1 MALSGT
7 ITGTCDNTNYT
18 LTCEW
23 SATQSVANNTS
34 SITAK
39 VYLKAPS
46 GWSTQSGSWSCVI
59 NGTTVTSGASKTVGS
74 TKVLLGQRTWTVNHA
89 SDGTC
94 SVKISFSYSNGLS
107 SAGTYTTKK
116 GSGSKTVTLDQI
128 ARTSSFTLSSS
139 SLNMGSSQTVTITR
153 ASSSFTHT
161 VQYTFGGT
169 TTTSHTKTTST
180 SVSFTPPV
188 SLASKIP
195 NATSGTCTV
204 KVTTYNGDTSI
215 GSTSK
220 TFTLK
225 VPSSVKPT
233 VTLATTY
240 YNRLGE
246 LFLAG
251 KSTVKVTPTGTGAYS
266 STIKEYSYSGAGL
279 SGTGSSKTTGT
290 LSAGSYTIT
299 VTVKDSRGRTNT
311 AKTTFTAY
319 AYSAPTCSA
328 SAYRCSDTSGTA
340 SSTGEYVRLRLK
352 WNLSNPNSAN
362 TNTKTFTVHYKK
374 SSDSSW
380 TQYTSS
386 TLSGY
391 SQTSSTYSYSL
402 GNTKFDTTSSYQFK
416 FTVTDSF
423 SSASSTC
430 TLSTIGALLNIEAN
444 GVGIGKIYEQGKL
457 DIGGNVYIT
466 GGVIRFA
473 GSPSAYSRIG
483 YYSQAEDG
491 EVGCTFI
498 ANGNNNWLRLN
509 DDKTLTYGGYTVYH
523 SNNLG
528 ALTASG
534 NRWGTVGTINSSG
547 YMEIGKAIDFHESDT
562 DTSDYS
568 VRITS
573 SNNCLYV
580 STDTLFM
587 NGSTIKLGYSE
598 ADACTYISNA
608 NSNWLRLKDD
618 GTMTWRG
625 YDVLTS
631 NGTQTITGGLICGNY
646 DNDTFYCTNYRRGNT
661 DIGDILGKVGISM
674 TSSAPA
680 IAIEVNTVNSSGT
693 ATMTRRFTFSTNYIL
708 AHTDNAV
715 NLGSS
720 NYHFKA
726 VYATNGTIQTS
737 DGRYKY
743 ILEDV
748 DSQTCYDLIRGMNL
762 YGYSTLNKRIDEY
775 VDTTE
780 ISDEL
785 QESSQKDMNL
795 HMGFI
800 AQEIEDSEL
809 AKYILIKDELEDED
823 GNKTGEHIYGIDNYG
838 YTTAIHGALQH
849 EIELRDKQFEELKK
863 ENENLKNELQELKQT
878 ILKGE

>member
-23 SATQSVANNTS
+23 SATQSVTNNTS

-94 SVKISFSYSNGLS
+94 SVTISFSYSNSLS

-116 GSGSKTVTLDQI
+116 GSGSKSVTLDKI

-139 SLNMGSSQTVTITR
+139 SLDMGASQTVTISK
-153 ASSSFTHT
+153 ANSSFTHT
-161 VQYTFGGT
+161 VQYTFGGVT
-169 TTTSHTKTTST
+169 NTAATKTGGAKVT
-180 SVSFTPPV
+180 FTPPI
-188 SLASKIP
+188 SLATKVP

-204 KVTTYNGDTSI
+204 KVTTYNGSTSV

-233 VTLATTY
+233 ISLNTTY
-240 YNRLGE
+240 NNLKGGV
-246 LFLAG
+246 LVAG
-251 KSTVKVTPTGTGAYS
+251 TSTVTVKPSGSGAQG
-266 STIKEYSYSGAGL
+266 STIKSYTYSGAGL
-279 SGTGSSKTTGT
+279 SGTDTGAGKTTGA
-290 LSAGSYTIT
+290 LSAGSHTIT
-299 VTVKDSRGRTNT
+299 VTVTDSRNRTNSSKVSFSVEGYSSPSVRAT
-311 AKTTFTAY
+311 AHRCDSYGNAY
-319 AYSAPTCSA
+319 NNGNKVKVRITYSI
-328 SAYRCSDTSGTA
+328 
-340 SSTGEYVRLRLK
+340 
-352 WNLSNPNSAN
+352 SNMNNNN
-362 TNTKTFTVHYKK
+362 TNAKQYKIEYKK
-374 SSDSSW
+374 LSDSS
-380 TQYTSS
+380 YTTDINWS
-386 TLSGY
+386 TLN
-391 SQTSSTYSYSL
+391 SYSA
-402 GNTKFDTTSSYQFK
+402 TD
-416 FTVTDSF
+416 FTVTLNNSSF
-423 SSASSTC
+423 STSYSYEIKVSIKDSYETVSTVQKV
-430 TLSTIGALLNIEAN
+430 STSTATFNIEKN
-444 GVGIGKIYEQGKL
+444 GVGIGKIYEQGAL
-457 DIGGNVYIT
+457 DIGGNVHIT
-466 GGVIRFA
+466 GGVIRFG
-473 GSPSAYSRIG
+473 GSPSQNSRIG

-491 EVGCTFI
+491 TVGCTFI
-498 ANGNNNWLRLN
+498 
-509 DDKTLTYGGYTVYH
+509 
-523 SNNLG
+523 S
-528 ALTASG
+528 
-534 NRWGTVGTINSSG
+534 
-547 YMEIGKAIDFHESDT
+547 
-562 DTSDYS
+562 
-568 VRITS
+568 
-573 SNNCLYV
+573 
-580 STDTLFM
+580 
-587 NGSTIKLGYSE
+587 NGS
-598 ADACTYISNA
+598 N
-608 NSNWLRLKDD
+608 NWLRLKDD

-625 YDVLTS
+625 HEVLTS
-631 NGTQTITGGLICGNY
+631 NGAQTITGGLVCGNY
-646 DNDTFYCTNYRRGNT
+646 DNNTFYCTSYRRGNT
-661 DIGDILGKVGISM
+661 EVGDILGKVGISIA
-674 TSSAPA
+674 SSAPA
-680 IAIEVNTVNSSGT
+680 IALEVNTVDSVGK
-693 ATMTRRFTFSTNYIL
+693 ATMTRRFTFSTNYL
-708 AHTDNAV
+708 MAHTDNAV

-737 DGRYKY
+737 DARYKY

-748 DSQTCYDLIRGMNL
+748 NSQTCYDLIKDMNL

-775 VDTTE
+775 TDVAE

-785 QESSQKDMNL
+785 QQSSQEDMNL

-809 AKYILIKDELEDED
+809 AKYILIKDELE
-823 GNKTGEHIYGIDNYG
+823 NGEHIYGIDNYG
-838 YTTAIHGALQH
+838 YTTAIHGALKY

>member
-7 ITGTCDNTNYT
+7 ITGTCDNTSYT

-23 SATQSVANNTS
+23 SATQSVAKNTS

-94 SVKISFSYSNGLS
+94 SVKISFSYSNSLS

-116 GSGSKTVTLDQI
+116 GSGSKTVTLNKI
-128 ARTSSFTLSSS
+128 ASTSSFTLSSS
-139 SLNMGSSQTVTITR
+139 SLDMGASQKVTISR
-153 ASSSFTHT
+153 ANSSFTHT
-161 VQYTFGGT
+161 VQYIFGGT
-169 TTTSHTKTTST
+169 TTTTHTKTTST
-180 SVSFTPPV
+180 SVSFTPPI
-188 SLASKIP
+188 SLATKIP

-204 KVTTYNGDTSI
+204 KVTTYNGSTSV

-233 VTLATTY
+233 ISLNTTY
-240 YNRLGE
+240 NNLKGGV
-246 LFLAG
+246 LVAG
-251 KSTVKVTPTGTGAYS
+251 TSTVTVKPSGRGAQGS
-266 STIKEYSYSGAGL
+266 SIKSYAYSGAGL
-279 SGTGSSKTTGT
+279 SGTDTGAGKTTGA
-290 LSAGSYTIT
+290 LSAGSHTIT
-299 VTVKDSRGRTNT
+299 VTVTDSRNRTNSSKVSFSVEGYSSPSVRAT
-311 AKTTFTAY
+311 AHRCDSYGNAY
-319 AYSAPTCSA
+319 NNGNKVKVRITYSI
-328 SAYRCSDTSGTA
+328 
-340 SSTGEYVRLRLK
+340 
-352 WNLSNPNSAN
+352 SNMNNNN
-362 TNTKTFTVHYKK
+362 TNAKQYKIEYKK
-374 SSDSSW
+374 LSDSS
-380 TQYTSS
+380 YTTDINWS
-386 TLSGY
+386 TLN
-391 SQTSSTYSYSL
+391 SYSA
-402 GNTKFDTTSSYQFK
+402 TD
-416 FTVTDSF
+416 FTVTLNNSSF
-423 SSASSTC
+423 STSYSYEIKVSIKDSYETVSTVQKV
-430 TLSTIGALLNIEAN
+430 STSTATFNIEKN
-444 GVGIGKIYEQGKL
+444 GVGIGKIYEQGAL
-457 DIGGNVYIT
+457 DIGGNVHIT
-466 GGVIRFA
+466 GGVIRFG
-473 GSPSAYSRIG
+473 GSPSQNSRIG

-491 EVGCTFI
+491 TVGCTFI
-498 ANGNNNWLRLN
+498 SNGNNNWLRLN
-509 DDKTLTYGGYTVYH
+509 DDKTLTYCGTKVA
-523 SNNLG
+523 LG
-528 ALTASG
+528 KFGTSG
-534 NRWGTVGTINSSG
+534 DRWGVIPMVDTNGAMEVGR
-547 YMEIGKAIDFHESDT
+547 YIDFHESDT

-573 SNNCLYV
+573 SGGYLYT
-580 STDTLFM
+580 SANTLFM
-587 NGSTIKLGYSE
+587 HGSTIKLGYNPT
-598 ADACTYISNA
+598 DKCTFISNA
-608 NSNWLRLKDD
+608 KGNWLRLTDD
-618 GTMTWRG
+618 GGITWRG

-631 NGTQTITGGLICGNY
+631 NGTQTITGGLVCGNY
-646 DNDTFYCTNYRRGNT
+646 DTDTFYCTNYRRGNT
-661 DIGDILGKVGISM
+661 EIGDILGKVGISI

-680 IAIEVNTVNSSGT
+680 VAIEVNTVNSSGK
-693 ATMTRRFTFSTNYIL
+693 ATLTRRFTFSTNYIL

-748 DSQTCYDLIRGMNL
+748 DNQTCYDLIKDMNL

-785 QESSQKDMNL
+785 QQSSQEDMNL

-800 AQEIEDSEL
+800 AQEIENSEL
-809 AKYILIKDELEDED
+809 AKYILIKDELDN
-823 GNKTGEHIYGIDNYG
+823 GKHIYGVDNYA
-838 YTTAIHGALQH
+838 YTTAIHGALQY

-863 ENENLKNELQELKQT
+863 ENENLKNELQELKQN